1 MIEIQLTDRLKKD
14 RKNKKSQ
21 NFNIKQVLWI
31 IFHYTLIFNKKK
43 ERFLSKIN
51 IHLLRINL

>member
-21 NFNIKQVLWI
+21 NFNIKQILWI
-31 IFHYTLIFNKKK
+31 IFHYTFILVKKG
-43 ERFLSKIN
+43 KISFKN
-51 IHLLRINL
+51 

>member
-31 IFHYTLIFNKKK
+31 IFHYTFILKK
-43 ERFLSKIN
+43 EKISFKN
-51 IHLLRINL
+51 

>member
-21 NFNIKQVLWI
+21 NFNIKQILWI
-31 IFHYTLIFNKKK
+31 IFHYTFILVKK
-43 ERFLSKIN
+43 RKISFKN
-51 IHLLRINL
+51 